1 MLRLEWPSF
10 DRHRSAWLVYQHTVR
25 VNGVERPGLL
35 HLDSGERHLGAEGA
49 YVGDCFEAMKTA
61 PRVPACTD
69 LRLLWFDAASE
80 PAPWLLLERPGESRS
95 GATEVVRFECWQLT
109 AEGEEGEGEG
119 ESGGEE
125 GEEGEERG
133 EDGATSGR
141 LRTGPALR
149 TTHASAAMRQLM
161 GSTPVPLELLRM
173 ARSEP
178 LVTAASWRW
187 LVLLDMHGVHILD
200 FGVGGFRGR

>member
-1 MLRLEWPSF
+1 MSIVHAYHAHVPHWAFWPKSTTENPCYGG
-10 DRHRSAWLVYQHTVR
+10 RQVR
-25 VNGVERPGLL
+25 VAG
-35 HLDSGERHLGAEGA
+35 
-49 YVGDCFEAMKTA
+49 
-61 PRVPACTD
+61 
-69 LRLLWFDAASE
+69 
-80 PAPWLLLERPGESRS
+80 RS
-95 GATEVVRFECWQLT
+95 GGR
-109 AEGEEGEGEG
+109 EEGEGEG

-125 GEEGEERG
+125 GEEGEEEGEERG

-141 LRTGPALR
+141 LRKGPALR

-187 LVLLDMHGVHILD
+187 LVLLDMRGVHILD
-200 FGVGGFRGR
+200 FGFRGR